1 MEILDDE
8 PTKRMCEA
16 CDTNELTLDTVRAHE
31 GLLVCLD
38 CKKEFNK
45 PEVPKNWG
53 DQKIQPYQREILEQI
68 GYPIPEGANVD
79 DLIRDWWVEFQQ
91 AVRDVPP
98 EATQI
103 GEGVWIS
110 TGTGANAQVSAGDRL
125 FMEADGTVTTNPATS
140 GTSTVSA
147 GYRRH
152 ENGSV
157 QFTHVGLS
165 PSLLPNPNR
174 EQEEQFRA
182 DVRERGAEAARELA
196 FNPLNP
202 RRRPEAASDRSSGL
216 TGASINDINY
226 NFPNKTVTAYRPDME
241 MAEIYQSI
249 QEFRSGIIRRI
260 ANHRYQML
268 NGWTLIMEDGTRY
281 SHEIPNDTT
290 EEVQQ
295 AARQHAIQE
304 MIRHLRGAGH
314 DVVTEHNLDGSMT
327 KSIYIVRFATRLL
340 YDRILF
346 TDDRIEFLQGNM
358 VIRSDLW

>member
-79 DLIRDWWVEFQQ
+79 DLIR
-91 AVRDVPP
+91 
-98 EATQI
+98 
-103 GEGVWIS
+103 VWIS

-281 SHEIPNDTT
+281 SHE
-290 EEVQQ
+290 
-295 AARQHAIQE
+295 
-304 MIRHLRGAGH
+304 
-314 DVVTEHNLDGSMT
+314 
-327 KSIYIVRFATRLL
+327 
-340 YDRILF
+340 
-346 TDDRIEFLQGNM
+346 
-358 VIRSDLW
+358 